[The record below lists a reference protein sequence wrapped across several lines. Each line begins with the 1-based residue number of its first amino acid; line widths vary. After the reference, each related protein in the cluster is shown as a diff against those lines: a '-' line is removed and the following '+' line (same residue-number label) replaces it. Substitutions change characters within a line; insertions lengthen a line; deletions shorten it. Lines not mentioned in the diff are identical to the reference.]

1 MHIAKASIQPS
12 RPRQLK
18 PCVGSPSSSF
28 CRRVIDDESF
38 VGIKRSMSRTFVFF
52 PFLSFSL
59 SNFSIRGV
67 SRCLH
72 RGSQSYGFKFGQV
85 FEPKLL
91 FLGRVAQC
99 VGTSIGVLHC

>member
-59 SNFSIRGV
+59 SNCQFV
-67 SRCLH
+67 
-72 RGSQSYGFKFGQV
+72 
-85 FEPKLL
+85 E
-91 FLGRVAQC
+91 FLGAF
-99 VGTSIGVLHC
+99 IGVLKVTVSNLAKFLSLNLCFLVG